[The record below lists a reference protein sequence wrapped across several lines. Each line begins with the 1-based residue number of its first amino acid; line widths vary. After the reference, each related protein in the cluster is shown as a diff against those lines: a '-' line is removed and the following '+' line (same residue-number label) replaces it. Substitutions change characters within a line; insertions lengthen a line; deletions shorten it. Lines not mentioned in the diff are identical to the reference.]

1 MAAQNEVF
9 EFVDYA
15 AVTNGGAQDAFEARF
30 FGAVR
35 LKLCPGAVQL
45 GDLSLHN
52 DGAAHKGSARAGQYR
67 SDDPTD
73 RGEAEV

>member
-1 MAAQNEVF
+1 
-9 EFVDYA
+9 VDHA
-15 AVTNGGAQDAFEARF
+15 AVANGGAQDAFEARF

-35 LKLCPGAVQL
+35 LKLCSGAAQL
-45 GDLSLHN
+45 GDLPVHN